1 MNSKIE
7 QMISE
12 IEEYIESCKPR
23 MFSGSTIVVDKETM
37 EELLTELRLKTPEEI
52 KRYQKIISQ
61 KEAILADANAKA
73 QQMLLHAEE
82 MQAAQVSEHE
92 IMQQAYAKANE
103 VVSAAKQQAQEIY
116 DNAVRDADEIRLGA
130 ISYTDEL
137 LKNTQ
142 DVLSRSIETTRA
154 RTDHLLESLQEYLTV
169 VMANRSELAVPQQA
183 GAETGQPGAAEEME
197 LNIPYSTDQDAFGE

>member
-92 IMQQAYAKANE
+92 IMQHMPRQMRL
-103 VVSAAKQQAQEIY
+103 SALPNNRHRK
-116 DNAVRDADEIRLGA
+116 
-130 ISYTDEL
+130 YTT
-137 LKNTQ
+137 TQ
-142 DVLSRSIETTRA
+142 YGMPMKS
-154 RTDHLLESLQEYLTV
+154 
-169 VMANRSELAVPQQA
+169 
-183 GAETGQPGAAEEME
+183 G
-197 LNIPYSTDQDAFGE
+197 

>member
-23 MFSGSTIVVDKETM
+23 MFSGSSIVVDKETM

-52 KRYQKIISQ
+52 KRYQKMISQ
-61 KEAILADANAKA
+61 KEAILADANTKA

-116 DNAVRDADEIRLGA
+116 ENAVRDADEIRLGA

-142 DVLSRSIETTRA
+142 DILSRSIETTRA

-169 VMANRSELAVPQQA
+169 VMANRSELAVPPQA
-183 GAETGQPGAAEEME
+183 GAQESQPGIAEEME
-197 LNIPYSTDQDAFGE
+197 LDIPYSTDPEAPGE

>member
-61 KEAILADANAKA
+61 KEAI
-73 QQMLLHAEE
+73 
-82 MQAAQVSEHE
+82 
-92 IMQQAYAKANE
+92 
-103 VVSAAKQQAQEIY
+103 
-116 DNAVRDADEIRLGA
+116 
-130 ISYTDEL
+130 
-137 LKNTQ
+137 
-142 DVLSRSIETTRA
+142 
-154 RTDHLLESLQEYLTV
+154 
-169 VMANRSELAVPQQA
+169 
-183 GAETGQPGAAEEME
+183 
-197 LNIPYSTDQDAFGE
+197 